1 MDIGWMVGG
10 SNQLA
15 GGENFSLLLMATRNP
30 AVANQLRL
38 VVYLIIYR
46 VLAPSQV
53 VVSRISS
60 INGGNTLGIRDFLL
74 SLGWGNSLTTYGIP
88 SPQDSFCVEKNP
100 HDLGKDGRSCGGKK
114 LSCTTLLK
122 TNSSHLAVGLPKRKL
137 IWTNPSVSGA
147 KS

>member
-1 MDIGWMVGG
+1 MVGG

-53 VVSRISS
+53 VVSLISS
-60 INGGNTLGIRDFLL
+60 INGGNTLGIRDFCFLWDGETH
-74 SLGWGNSLTTYGIP
+74 SQLTVYLHLKIVSVWKKILTISVKMDVNAGVKNHHALH
-88 SPQDSFCVEKNP
+88 SPRRTVRTWQ
-100 HDLGKDGRSCGGKK
+100 
-114 LSCTTLLK
+114 
-122 TNSSHLAVGLPKRKL
+122 
-137 IWTNPSVSGA
+137 
-147 KS
+147 

>member
-1 MDIGWMVGG
+1 MVGG

-60 INGGNTLGIRDFLL
+60 SNGGNTLGIRDFLL
-74 SLGWGNSLTTYGIP
+74 SLGMGKLTHNLRYTFT
-88 SPQDSFCVEKNP
+88 S
-100 HDLGKDGRSCGGKK
+100 R
-114 LSCTTLLK
+114 
-122 TNSSHLAVGLPKRKL
+122 
-137 IWTNPSVSGA
+137 
-147 KS
+147 